1 MNSVRRVCLIIAAFA
16 LASACGGNVQSSADL
31 LSQVDHLVYATTD
44 LDRGMA
50 DIEQLTGVRPS
61 PGGQHPGR
69 GTHNALL
76 SLGPNVY
83 LEIIARD
90 PAQPEPATPRA
101 FGLDTLTSPRLVT
114 WSAKGTQLNQ
124 LHRAAADSNI
134 ALGAVFSGSRRR
146 PDGVLLSWQ
155 FTDPAV
161 SIGDGIMPFFIDWG
175 SSPHPS
181 QSAARGATLIAFR
194 AEHPD
199 AQRVQRMLQQ
209 LGLKLTVSKGSL
221 PALIATIEGPRGR
234 IELR

>member
-1 MNSVRRVCLIIAAFA
+1 MQTSPDV
-16 LASACGGNVQSSADL
+16 

-44 LDRGMA
+44 LERGIA
-50 DIEQLTGVRPS
+50 DIEQLIGVRPS

-90 PAQPEPATPRA
+90 PAQPEPATPRV
-101 FGLDTLTSPRLVT
+101 FGLDTLTAPRLVT
-114 WSAKGTQLNQ
+114 WSAKGTQLDQ
-124 LHRAAADSNI
+124 LYRLAADSNI
-134 ALGAVFSGSRRR
+134 ALGAVSAGSRRR
-146 PDGVLLSWQ
+146 PDGVLLSWS

-161 SIGDGIMPFFIDWG
+161 EIGDGIVPFFIDWG
-175 SSPHPS
+175 TSPHPA

-199 AQRVQRMLQQ
+199 AQRVQRVLQQ
-209 LGLKLTVSKGSL
+209 LGLELTVSNGSL
-221 PALIATIEGPRGR
+221 PTLIATIEGPRGR